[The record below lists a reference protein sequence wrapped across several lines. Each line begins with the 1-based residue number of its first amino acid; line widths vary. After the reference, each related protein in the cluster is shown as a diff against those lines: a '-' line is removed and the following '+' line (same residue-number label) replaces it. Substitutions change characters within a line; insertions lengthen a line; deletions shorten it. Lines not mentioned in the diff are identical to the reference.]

1 MKESEYLGLPKETR
15 RFVDR
20 LLMLGF
26 DRERVY
32 GFFTLIGLYAGAPNT
47 QDKLQEL
54 FANLEPLL
62 PIDRSKNLDEIVG
75 DVYSGYD
82 REINE
87 FCYRSGLN
95 SDFFGFREI
104 KIPNTDK
111 SIYVVNPK
119 DEGLLGTDVLS
130 VEKLA
135 DATGLFDAF
144 ILALGRRSLNSK
156 LTLLQAFQC
165 GIFQIQLHATS
176 DVNGSMQIAKA
187 IHSLLPPFFAR
198 CFSAVTSAQ
207 LDYFLGLETGQ
218 LALLSLMH
226 EMDQDYAQQMWGF
239 QSSLFFRQGQRLEGV
254 EGLNEE
260 QWHDWVLKNA
270 VGFGEAYPQE
280 LLPFSRSNI
289 TLTDVPI
296 WDGSVKSFETCDQY
310 INAVWGYTAAKLEN
324 QFQSMEYKAL
334 TVHVIYSSLT
344 SSREMKH

>member
-1 MKESEYLGLPKETR
+1 MIDSDYAGLPDQTQ
-15 RFVDR
+15 RFVER
-20 LLMLGF
+20 LLQLGF
-26 DRERVY
+26 DRERVF

-47 QDKLQEL
+47 QEKLQEL
-54 FANLEPLL
+54 FSNLEPLL

-75 DVYSGYD
+75 DVYNGYD

-87 FCYRSGLN
+87 FCYRSGLS

-119 DEGLLGTDVLS
+119 DEGLLDTDVLS
-130 VEKLA
+130 VDRLA

-144 ILALGRRSLNSK
+144 IIALGRRSLNSEV
-156 LTLLQAFQC
+156 TLLQAFQC

-176 DVNGSMQIAKA
+176 DLNGSMQIGKA
-187 IHSLLPPFFAR
+187 IHSLLPPLFAR
-198 CFSAVTSAQ
+198 CFSAVTSGQ

-218 LALLSLMH
+218 LALLTLMQ
-226 EMDQDYAQQMWGF
+226 EMDQDFAQQMWGF

-254 EGLNEE
+254 DGLNAE

-270 VGFGEAYPQE
+270 EGFGEAYPQE

-289 TLTDVPI
+289 TLTDIPI
-296 WDGSVKSFETCDQY
+296 WNDSVKSFETCDQY
-310 INAVWGYTAAKLEN
+310 IDGVWGYSAPKLEN
-324 QFQSMEYKAL
+324 IFQSMEYKAL
-334 TVHVIYSSLT
+334 MVHVVYSSLT
-344 SSREMKH
+344 SSRETKH